1 MKIAT
6 PIFQSSLE
14 AAAASVISEMNIPI
28 VEYSLKDIRK
38 NTKDGVYA
46 CFHVGTNNFYKSP
59 EIKDYENE
67 IIDYASAVG
76 LRFVDEITEI
86 IHNSSGPRND
96 MHFDIV
102 MLKVEGGKIIKK
114 KMIEITGDQHMKPC
128 FGSTRTSESIISDA
142 LKTSLW
148 DTEIILPNDVKFDV
162 LKAILDFLKA

>member
-14 AAAASVISEMNIPI
+14 EAAASVISEMNIPI

-38 NTKDGVYA
+38 KAENGVYA
-46 CFHVGTNNFYKSP
+46 CFHVSTNNFYKSP
-59 EIKDYENE
+59 DIKDYENE

-86 IHNSSGPRND
+86 IHNSNGPRDN

-102 MLKVEGGKIIKK
+102 LINVKDGKIINR

-128 FGSTRTSESIISDA
+128 FGSTRTCESIISDA

-148 DTEIILPNDVKFDV
+148 DAEIILPDDVKFDV